1 VFQKSAK
8 SDSYRW
14 QGEQVGEL
22 FLTTP
27 PPSLATSEAT
37 LKDLTQALSQDVNPP
52 TAASAAKLSDF
63 PKNSSSTFDASN
75 GRFNVEASLDGST
88 LDLFDVFRMVIAVL
102 SSAAELE
109 ASQRI
114 TEYSSPPGLAG
125 VGIFISTPSPVPTH
139 PPYFETQWLLKLMA
153 AVPEQMIKKG
163 VFKEGKFV
171 AKVDGVTVAN
181 ARVRKKLSGSGLRP
195 SPPVLLVS

>member
-1 VFQKSAK
+1 MFQKSAK

-37 LKDLTQALSQDVNPP
+37 LKDLTQALGQDVNPP
-52 TAASAAKLSDF
+52 TAASAAKLSDL

-102 SSAAELE
+102 SNAAELE

-114 TEYSSPPGLAG
+114 TEYSSPPDLAG
-125 VGIFISTPSPVPTH
+125 VDIFISTPSPVPTH

-153 AVPEQMIKKG
+153 ALPEQMIKNG
-163 VFKEGKFV
+163 VFKEAKFV
-171 AKVDGVTVAN
+171 AKVDGVTVAY
-181 ARVRKKLSGSGLRP
+181 ARVRKKLSGSGSRLNP
-195 SPPVLLVS
+195 SVLLVS